1 MFSSLFT
8 WTSLCLCL
16 TCLIVEFKLKF
27 EFVLF
32 AIQKSINKFFPN
44 SAQTLHKQF
53 DINICIFRKM
63 NH

>member
-32 AIQKSINKFFPN
+32 AIQKSINKFFRTQLKLFIN
-44 SAQTLHKQF
+44 SLILTFSFSGK
-53 DINICIFRKM
+53 
-63 NH
+63 